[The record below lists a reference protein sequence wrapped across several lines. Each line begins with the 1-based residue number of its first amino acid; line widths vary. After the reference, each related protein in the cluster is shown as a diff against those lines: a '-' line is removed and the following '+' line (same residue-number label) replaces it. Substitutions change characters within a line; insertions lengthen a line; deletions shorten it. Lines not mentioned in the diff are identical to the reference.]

1 MDERVS
7 TSPITLSPAGLN
19 LLRASGVPASLDGA
33 GRTLPIAMSCLNKA
47 QGVWPDAPFFEWAQV
62 MSEVNAELERAK
74 ESGLAD
80 PIALIS
86 AANTSNAVLQEVQ
99 RWTMHATTAHEVI
112 SLALIGRALVIW
124 QQARAVLPA
133 ELLRGLH
140 TLRLAKMQKG
150 RRSPAWDA
158 LLDTDLTSAD
168 QVLQRL
174 ESTPPQSPTRD
185 FLAVLSVVL
194 STSVQP
200 PNRTEAL
207 KSNEH
212 PNGADDPTGAPATAE
227 QVSSSADRGTAQL
240 DSEEVTPDEG
250 QGLPGNV
257 PEKSTSPRISARLA
271 AGDYA
276 SVAEKL
282 GLHDRDRLLL
292 DDLVAITTQLVPI
305 VQANNLV
312 NRGFATLAMLSL
324 ITCTSDHFTLNMGFE
339 PTPDGLWLEL
349 QNGAWSW
356 DYGSYLRSGS
366 TQGTDADI
374 TPVRVPMPSLLH
386 QVLSDARQRSPSA
399 STVRD
404 LICVIQGEQ
413 KFDLEGY
420 RAFLR
425 GLGDS
430 AHPPYQG
437 RFARSYQSC
446 MLSITGS
453 DMLTALLSASFSM
466 SAPAALFYFGPTYE
480 TICSTLDQVF
490 HALGLGP
497 ATRLLP
503 QLSRAGCEA
512 IPSEDECRTG
522 WKSLVNACNDLRR
535 QCLETREVEE
545 RVRLGNS
552 WMEHLCSAFVLQ
564 TAHRGTRLELL
575 TAQALLTDHEFGVI
589 HDKDDTTKRERQHAR
604 LLPWSPSV
612 QRILAGATECHA
624 VMSELSPDHAV
635 ALEANTPLFGKFS
648 AGINGAAEAVA
659 SQAVAQIIAH
669 HFAGAAINVGRAIW
683 VTGLD
688 QAGCDRWS
696 IRGLT
701 GHTRDITRVG
711 DAMFDV
717 SPMETARRLHAP
729 MDDVSKQWF
738 GDAEVQSAPRPRKLA
753 TSKNLL
759 VTDERAPKRPGV
771 PDPRTLLHPI
781 DAQVLSGWKLAHK
794 IRTSL
799 LRGELPGSAG
809 VLGLL
814 HLTFL
819 DLLPNPEIG
828 IQVLDPEVATAWHC
842 AEPCPALLWSRPH
855 FKHPVWLP
863 VLPSTWMLLTKAT
876 PASREDLLAEVEACI
891 RSSKLTEAFAQGC
904 DVWQVLCSCAKAFR
918 RLEMQPTMQV
928 VSHPQVPSPCL
939 NPQSIARLTSPEK
952 CSLEAMSPRA
962 MPSASRARQA
972 RGADL
977 AGVSKVL
984 NHLSNQNLRLGE
996 RRQRAI
1002 LAMEGIEALQVE
1014 WSATGE
1020 WLKEWILEELVR
1032 SRDNQP
1038 GCYQISSLSTYLST
1052 LLVDT
1057 RWTVWDEPSEWDETD
1072 WTAFIELI
1080 NAACRT
1086 PEDDKAAEIVPRAKH
1101 ALAALVRS
1109 LLRRGQHVP
1118 IQVLQGLAEPTES
1131 VPAWDSASSVLISH
1145 EDHARAVEL
1154 VKGWLADE
1162 PATLLLATTRAAIS
1176 TGVPVRSG
1184 EVSSL
1189 PWDCL
1194 TSHGALVISR
1204 TGFNN
1209 LKTETSIRAVTLDS
1223 DTVRTVQDAKIL
1235 ARVFV
1240 PGADLLMRGA
1250 GNVQDVE
1257 LDNRALEHWKAA
1269 LKTVTSDP
1277 KARPHSQRAATL
1289 QEMTWPG
1296 WQGIAKDLTS
1306 GTLTQ
1311 VAAAAWLESLQG
1323 KWHRLAQAT
1332 SAAGQSGIQSALGNY
1347 LAGWPF
1353 VHAVQAL
1360 ALLPEEAMHP
1370 ALLRQLSIPTDRYRQ
1385 AKGRSARS
1393 KDDSGN
1399 VDVFCSWRWLGKQ
1412 TGAATAPPATEGKAH
1427 PQEQPSM
1434 PTSVPADA
1442 TDLIKLRY
1450 LCLTG
1455 LGMPALQAHKELGI
1469 PWSLAVR
1476 LEQLSGS
1483 QEERDA
1489 CTRRARASP
1498 GGRGQ
1503 QADRELCLSETGE
1516 QLLTW
1521 LLGLQPELLEF
1532 LMLALLRDKPA
1543 GARVFDDYQRWQD
1556 VMQGMPA
1563 QLCLVVRRGQ
1573 AYVPA
1578 DAVAR
1583 ALRDWPRFQLVPDPK
1598 LGRRP
1603 AVRLTLVERDNLVM
1617 SARLTSVTRIAV
1629 LSLQLLRNQ
1638 KVTKL

>member
-1 MDERVS
+1 MDKRVS
-7 TSPITLSPAGLN
+7 TFQTNLPPAGLS
-19 LLRASGVPASLDGA
+19 LLRAAGVPASLDGA
-33 GRTLPIAMSCLNKA
+33 GRTLPIAQSCLSKA
-47 QGVWPDAPFFEWAQV
+47 QGVWPDAPFLEWKLSMREFQT
-62 MSEVNAELERAK
+62 ELERAK
-74 ESGLAD
+74 QSGLAD
-80 PIALIS
+80 AIALI
-86 AANTSNAVLQEVQ
+86 AGADTSNPVLQEVQ
-99 RWTMHATTAHEVI
+99 RWTMSTATAHEA
-112 SLALIGRALVIW
+112 SSMALIGRALVVC
-124 QQARAVLPA
+124 QQARSVLPA

-150 RRSPAWDA
+150 RRSRDWDA

-174 ESTPPQSPTRD
+174 ESAPPQSPTRD
-185 FLAVLSVVL
+185 FLVALSVVL
-194 STSVQP
+194 STAVQP
-200 PNRTEAL
+200 PNRTEAF

-212 PNGADDPTGAPATAE
+212 PNGAEDPTEAPATAE
-227 QVSSSADRGTAQL
+227 QVSLSADRGTAQL

-250 QGLPGNV
+250 QGLPGNA

-271 AGDYA
+271 AGDYS

-312 NRGFATLAMLSL
+312 SRGFATLAMLSL
-324 ITCTSDHFTLNMGFE
+324 ITCTSDHFVLNMGFE

-466 SAPAALFYFGPTYE
+466 SAPAALFYFGPTYK
-480 TICSTLDQVF
+480 TICSKLDQVF

-522 WKSLVNACNDLRR
+522 WKSLVDACNDLRR
-535 QCLETREVEE
+535 RCLETREVEE

-575 TAQALLTDHEFGVI
+575 TAQALLTDPRFGVI

-604 LLPWSPSV
+604 LLPWIPSV
-612 QRILAGATECHA
+612 QRILAGTTECHA
-624 VMSELSPDHAV
+624 VMWNASPEQTV
-635 ALEANTPLFGKFS
+635 SLEAETPLFRKFS
-648 AGINGAAEAVA
+648 IGINESAEAVA
-659 SQAVAQIIAH
+659 SQAVVQIIAR
-669 HFAGAAINVGRAIW
+669 HFAGAAINVGRSIW

-729 MDDVSKQWF
+729 MDEVSKQWF
-738 GDAEVQSAPRPRKLA
+738 GDAEVQSAPRPFKLEP
-753 TSKNLL
+753 SKDVLI
-759 VTDERAPKRPGV
+759 TEERVPKRPGV

-781 DAQVLSGWKLAHK
+781 CAKVLSGWKLAQQ
-794 IRTSL
+794 IRSSL
-799 LRGELPGSAG
+799 LKGELPGSAG
-809 VLGLL
+809 AVGLL
-814 HLTFL
+814 HLIFL
-819 DLLPNPEIG
+819 DLLPEPEIG

-891 RSSKLTEAFAQGC
+891 RSSSLSASLPSGC
-904 DVWQVLCSCAKAFR
+904 DVWQLLCSFAKAFR
-918 RLEMQPTMQV
+918 RLEMQPSMQA

-939 NPQSIARLTSPEK
+939 NPQSIARLTSPGK
-952 CSLEAMSPRA
+952 CSLGVMTPRITA
-962 MPSASRARQA
+962 TASCSRQV

-984 NHLSNQNLRLGE
+984 NHLSNQDLRVGE

-1002 LAMEGIEALQVE
+1002 LAMEGIEELQVE
-1014 WSATGE
+1014 WSAAGA

-1032 SRDNQP
+1032 SRDNHP
-1038 GCYQISSLSTYLST
+1038 GCYQISSLSTYFST
-1052 LLVDT
+1052 LLVNT
-1057 RWTVWDEPSEWDETD
+1057 VWTSWDEPLEWDESD
-1072 WTAFIELI
+1072 WSAYVDLI
-1080 NAACRT
+1080 SSACRT
-1086 PEDDKAAEIVPRAKH
+1086 AEDDKKEDIVPRAKH
-1101 ALAALVRS
+1101 ALSALVRS
-1109 LLRRGQHVP
+1109 LLRRAQHVP
-1118 IQVLQGLAEPTES
+1118 HQVLQRLAEPTES
-1131 VPAWDSASSVLISH
+1131 VPPCDSASSVLILY
-1145 EDHARAVEL
+1145 EDHEHAVALLNDWL
-1154 VKGWLADE
+1154 VEE
-1162 PATLLLATTRAAIS
+1162 PAALLLATTRAAIS
-1176 TGVPVRSG
+1176 ANVPVRSG

-1194 TSHGALVISR
+1194 TRHGALVIRR

-1209 LKTETSIRAVTLDS
+1209 LKTQTSIRSVALDAEAV
-1223 DTVRTVQDAKIL
+1223 RAIQDAKI
-1235 ARVFV
+1235 RVRIFV
-1240 PGADLLMRGA
+1240 PNADLLMRGA
-1250 GNVQDVE
+1250 GHVQDVE

-1269 LKTVTSDP
+1269 LKTATSDP

-1296 WQGIAKDLTS
+1296 WQEIARNLTS
-1306 GTLTQ
+1306 GALTRAS
-1311 VAAAAWLESLQG
+1311 AAEWLDSLQS

-1332 SAAGQSGIQSALGNY
+1332 AAAGQSGIQSAIGHY

-1399 VDVFCSWRWLGKQ
+1399 VDVFCSWRWLRKQ

-1434 PTSVPADA
+1434 PASVPADA

-1450 LCLTG
+1450 LCVTS

-1469 PWSLAVR
+1469 PWTLAVR
-1476 LEQLSGS
+1476 LEQLNTS
-1483 QEERDA
+1483 QEEQEA

-1516 QLLTW
+1516 QILTW
-1521 LLGLQPELLEF
+1521 LLGLRPELLEF

-1543 GARVFDDYQRWQD
+1543 GARVFDDHQRWQD
-1556 VMQGMPA
+1556 VMQGMPG

-1573 AYVPA
+1573 AYVTA
-1578 DAVAR
+1578 EAVAR
-1583 ALRDWPRFQLVPDPK
+1583 ALQGRPRLELIPDPK

-1603 AVRLTLVERDNLVM
+1603 VVRLTLVEKDNRVM
-1617 SARLTSVTRIAV
+1617 SSRLTSVTRIAV

-1638 KVTKL
+1638 KVTKP

>member
-33 GRTLPIAMSCLNKA
+33 GRTLPIARSCLNKA

-174 ESTPPQSPTRD
+174 ESAPPQSPTRD
-185 FLAVLSVVL
+185 FLAALSVVL
-194 STSVQP
+194 STAVQP
-200 PNRTEAL
+200 PNRTEAF

-212 PNGADDPTGAPATAE
+212 PNSADDPTEAPATAE
-227 QVSSSADRGTAQL
+227 QVSSSVARGTAQL

-250 QGLPGNV
+250 QGSPGNA

-292 DDLVAITTQLVPI
+292 DDLVSITTQLVPI
-305 VQANNLV
+305 VQADDLV
-312 NRGFATLAMLSL
+312 SRGFAALAMLSL
-324 ITCTSDHFTLNMGFE
+324 ISCTSDHLALNMGFD
-339 PTPDGLWLEL
+339 PKPDSLWLEL
-349 QNGAWSW
+349 QNGAWAW
-356 DYGSYLRSGS
+356 DYGTYLRSGS
-366 TQGTDADI
+366 TQDTDAEI

-446 MLSITGS
+446 ILSITGS

-466 SAPAALFYFGPTYE
+466 SAPAALFYFGPTYK

-545 RVRLGNS
+545 RIRLGNN

-575 TAQALLTDHEFGVI
+575 TAQALLTDPGFGVI

-604 LLPWSPSV
+604 LLPWIPSV
-612 QRILAGATECHA
+612 QRILAGATECNA
-624 VMSELSPDHAV
+624 VMWNASPEQTV
-635 ALEANTPLFGKFS
+635 SLEAETPLFRKFS
-648 AGINGAAEAVA
+648 IGINESAEAVA
-659 SQAVAQIIAH
+659 SQAIALIIAH
-669 HFAGAAINVGRAIW
+669 HFAGAAINVGRSIW

-688 QAGCDRWS
+688 QAGCDRWC
-696 IRGLT
+696 IRSLT

-717 SPMETARRLHAP
+717 SPMETARRLLAP
-729 MDDVSKQWF
+729 MEEVSRRWF
-738 GDAEVQSAPRPRKLA
+738 GDAEVQSAPRPLKLA
-753 TSKNLL
+753 PSRDILITE
-759 VTDERAPKRPGV
+759 ERAPKRPGV

-781 DAQVLSGWKLAHK
+781 SAKVLSGWKLAQQ
-794 IRTSL
+794 IRSSL
-799 LRGELPGSAG
+799 LKGELPGSAG
-809 VLGLL
+809 ALGLL
-814 HLTFL
+814 HLIFL
-819 DLLPNPEIG
+819 DLLPEPEIG
-828 IQVLDPEVATAWHC
+828 IQAIDPEVATAWHC
-842 AEPCPALLWSRPH
+842 GEPSPALLWSRPH

-863 VLPSTWMLLTKAT
+863 LLPSTWMLLKKAT
-876 PASREDLLAEVEACI
+876 SANRADLLAEVEACI
-891 RSSKLTEAFAQGC
+891 RSSRLSQAIPSGS
-904 DVWQVLCSCAKAFR
+904 DVWQVLSACAKAFR
-918 RLEMQPTMQV
+918 RLEMQPTMQA
-928 VSHPQVPSPCL
+928 VSHPQVPAPCL
-939 NPQSIARLTSPEK
+939 NPQSIARLATPEK
-952 CSLEAMSPRA
+952 CSLDVMTPRITS
-962 MPSASRARQA
+962 SASRARQA

-984 NHLSNQNLRLGE
+984 NHLSNQDLRLGE

-1002 LAMEGIEALQVE
+1002 LAMEGIDALQVE
-1014 WSATGE
+1014 WSPAGA
-1020 WLKEWILEELVR
+1020 WMKEWILEELVR
-1032 SRDNQP
+1032 SRDNNP
-1038 GCYQISSLSTYLST
+1038 GCYQISSLSTYFST

-1057 RWTVWDEPSEWDETD
+1057 RWTEWDEPPEWDESD
-1072 WTAFIELI
+1072 WTAFADLI
-1080 NAACRT
+1080 SSACRT
-1086 PEDDKAAEIVPRAKH
+1086 AEDDKKEDIVPRAKH
-1101 ALAALVRS
+1101 ALSALVRS
-1109 LLRRGQHVP
+1109 LLRRAQHVP
-1118 IQVLQGLAEPTES
+1118 HQVLQRLAEPSES
-1131 VPAWDSASSVLISH
+1131 VPPCDSASSVLILY
-1145 EDHARAVEL
+1145 EDHEHAVALLNDWL
-1154 VKGWLADE
+1154 VEE
-1162 PATLLLATTRAAIS
+1162 PALLLLATTRAAIS
-1176 TGVPVRSG
+1176 ANVPVRSG

-1194 TSHGALVISR
+1194 TRNGALVISR

-1209 LKTETSIRAVTLDS
+1209 LKTETSIRSVALDAE
-1223 DTVRTVQDAKIL
+1223 TVRAIQDAKIL

-1240 PGADLLMRGA
+1240 PGADLLMRGS

-1296 WQGIAKDLTS
+1296 WQEIARNLTS
-1306 GTLTQ
+1306 GALTRAS
-1311 VAAAAWLESLQG
+1311 AAEWLDSLQS
-1323 KWHRLAQAT
+1323 KWNRLAQAT
-1332 SAAGQSGIQSALGNY
+1332 AAAGQSGIQSAVGHY
-1347 LAGWPF
+1347 LAGWPI
-1353 VHAVQAL
+1353 VHAAQAL
-1360 ALLPEEAMHP
+1360 ALLPIEAMHP
-1370 ALLRQLSIPTDRYRQ
+1370 ALLKQLSIPSDRYRQ

-1393 KDDSGN
+1393 KDDAGN
-1399 VDVFCSWRWLGKQ
+1399 VGVFCSWRWLWKQ
-1412 TGAATAPPATEGKAH
+1412 AGAATAPPVAEVKAPPREQHSAPAT
-1427 PQEQPSM
+1427 
-1434 PTSVPADA
+1434 TPAEA
-1442 TDLIKLRY
+1442 TDLIKLRF
-1450 LCLTG
+1450 LSLTG
-1455 LGMPALQAHKELGI
+1455 LGMPALQAHKVLGI
-1469 PWSLAVR
+1469 AWSLAVH

-1483 QEERDA
+1483 QEERNA

-1503 QADRELCLSETGE
+1503 QADRELCLSEMGV
-1516 QLLTW
+1516 QIHSW
-1521 LLGLQPELLEF
+1521 LLGLRPEALEF
-1532 LMLALLRDKPA
+1532 LMLVLLRDKPA
-1543 GARVFDDYQRWQD
+1543 EERIFEDHQRWED
-1556 VMQGMPA
+1556 VMQGMPH
-1563 QLCLVVRRGQ
+1563 QLRLVVRRGQ
-1573 AYVPA
+1573 AYVTA
-1578 DAVAR
+1578 EAVAR
-1583 ALRDWPRFQLVPDPK
+1583 AVQGRPRLQLIPDPK

-1603 AVRLTLVERDNLVM
+1603 AVRLTLVERDNRVM
-1617 SARLTSVTRIAV
+1617 SSRLTSVTRIAV
-1629 LSLQLLRNQ
+1629 LSLQLLRNH
-1638 KVTKL
+1638 KTSKS